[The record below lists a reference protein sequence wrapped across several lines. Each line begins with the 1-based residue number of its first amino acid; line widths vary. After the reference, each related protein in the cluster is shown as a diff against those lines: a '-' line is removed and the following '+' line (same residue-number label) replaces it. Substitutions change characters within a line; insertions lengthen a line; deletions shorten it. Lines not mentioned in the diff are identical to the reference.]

1 MLTIEEINKR
11 IEKEFS
17 EDVFNQLSDKNLLE
31 EYKKTKSTKE
41 QINKITLLLKKYDMI
56 NEHFND
62 FINEYIE
69 QNIKPGTK
77 AVIRGNK
84 FNTIIKKYLNEI
96 NKDLNLNIQFEK
108 QSNKFNYDEIPDW
121 IIEKDNKILI
131 GMNQIDLWN
140 GGEQINRGL
149 KYLKFTY
156 DKEKYKDFDIK
167 LICVVCNKLKLIS
180 NKNKKYTLF
189 NIGFNNNT
197 LCYINNLKKIIYEFF
212 DIKNENKIENNL
224 INKMNNLSIKET

>member
-1 MLTIEEINKR
+1 
-11 IEKEFS
+11 
-17 EDVFNQLSDKNLLE
+17 
-31 EYKKTKSTKE
+31 
-41 QINKITLLLKKYDMI
+41 MI

-84 FNTIIKKYLNEI
+84 FNTIIKKYLNES

-156 DKEKYKDFDIK
+156 DKEKYKNFDIK

-180 NKNKKYTLF
+180 NKNKKNNKATIIQQIEF
-189 NIGFNNNT
+189 SFPHPATIPNKNIPV
-197 LCYINNLKKIIYEFF
+197 LKTRPLPVAF
-212 DIKNENKIENNL
+212 
-224 INKMNNLSIKET
+224 